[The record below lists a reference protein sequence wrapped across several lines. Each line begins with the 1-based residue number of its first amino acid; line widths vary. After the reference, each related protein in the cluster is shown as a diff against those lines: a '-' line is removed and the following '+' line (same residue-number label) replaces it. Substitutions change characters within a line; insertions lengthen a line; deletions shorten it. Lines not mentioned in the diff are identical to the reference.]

1 MNPYYQDDQQCRAD
15 FVRFW
20 EAEILP
26 NLAEQFFLI
35 EKTAE
40 IKNLCWLCW
49 LESSKQNKV
58 DNA

>member
-1 MNPYYQDDQQCRAD
+1 MNQDDQQCRAD